1 MLNPL
6 DLTGRSYLVTGASSG
21 IGRETC
27 VLLAELGARVAL
39 LARDETRLRATLAA
53 MPPGAHHVEVC
64 DLEATATLPARLTQL
79 AADFG
84 PLHGMVHCA
93 GILGTVP
100 LRAREPEDIART
112 LRVNLESALLLAK
125 GFRQRGVR
133 APSASIVFLASVAGL
148 TGVAGRAD
156 YSASKGGLIAL
167 TRSLAA
173 EFARENIRVNC
184 VAPAWVETEMTRAS
198 LDALPPEAAA
208 ALRARHL
215 LGLGQPRDIAHA
227 VAFLLADTA
236 RWITG
241 TTLVVDGGYTAH

>member
-21 IGRETC
+21 IGRATC
-27 VLLAELGARVAL
+27 VLLSELGARVAL
-39 LARDETRLRATLAA
+39 LARDEARLAETLAA
-53 MPPGAHHVEVC
+53 MLPGAHHREVC
-64 DLEATATLPARLTQL
+64 DLADTAALPARLADL
-79 AADFG
+79 AHRFG
-84 PLHGMVHCA
+84 PLDGLVHCA
-93 GILGTVP
+93 GILATVP
-100 LRAREPEDIART
+100 LRVREPEDIALT
-112 LRVNLESALLLAK
+112 LRINLESALLLAK

-184 VAPAWVETEMTRAS
+184 LAPAWVETEMTRRS
-198 LDALPPEAAA
+198 LDALPPDAVA

-215 LGLGQPRDIAHA
+215 LGFGQPRDVAHA
-227 VAFLLADTA
+227 AAFLLADTA

>member
-27 VLLAELGARVAL
+27 VLLSELGARVAL
-39 LARDETRLRATLAA
+39 LARDEARLLGTLAA
-53 MPPGAHHVEVC
+53 MQPGAHHIEVC
-64 DLEATATLPARLTQL
+64 DLEATATLPARLASL
-79 AADFG
+79 AGGFG
-84 PLHGMVHCA
+84 PLDGMVHCA
-93 GILGTVP
+93 GIVSSVP
-100 LRAREPEDIART
+100 LRMREPEDIART
-112 LRVNLESALLLAK
+112 LRINLESALLLAK

-133 APSASIVFLASVAGL
+133 AANSSIVFLTSVAGL

-184 VAPAWVETEMTRAS
+184 VAPAWVETEMTRNS
-198 LDALPPEAAA
+198 LDALTPDAAA

-215 LGLGQPRDIAHA
+215 LGFGQPRDIANA

-241 TTLVVDGGYTAH
+241 TTLVADGGYSAH

>member
-27 VLLAELGARVAL
+27 VLLSELGARVAL
-39 LARDETRLRATLAA
+39 LARDETRLRETQAA
-53 MPPGAHHVEVC
+53 MQPGAHHIEVC
-64 DLEATATLPARLTQL
+64 DIEATATLPERLARL
-79 AADFG
+79 AAGFG
-84 PLHGMVHCA
+84 PLDGMVHCA
-93 GILGTVP
+93 GIISSVP
-100 LRAREPEDIART
+100 LRAREAEDIART

-156 YSASKGGLIAL
+156 YCASKGGLIAL

-184 VAPAWVETEMTRAS
+184 LAPAWVETEMSRRS
-198 LDALPPEAAA
+198 LEALTPEAVA

-215 LGLGQPRDIAHA
+215 LGFGQPRDVANA
-227 VAFLLADTA
+227 AAFLLADTA

-241 TTLVVDGGYTAH
+241 TTLVVDGGYSAH

>member
-27 VLLAELGARVAL
+27 VLLSELGARVAL
-39 LARDETRLRATLAA
+39 LARDEARLRETQDA
-53 MPPGAHHVEVC
+53 MRPGAHHLEVC
-64 DLEATATLPARLTQL
+64 DLEATATLPDRLARL
-79 AADFG
+79 AAHFG
-84 PLHGMVHCA
+84 PLDGLVHCA
-93 GILGTVP
+93 GIISSVP
-100 LRAREPEDIART
+100 LRLREPEDIART

-133 APSASIVFLASVAGL
+133 AASSSIVFLASVAGL

-184 VAPAWVETEMTRAS
+184 LAPAWVETEMTRAA
-198 LDALPPEAAA
+198 LDALTPDAAA

-215 LGLGQPRDIAHA
+215 LGLGQPRDVAHA
-227 VAFLLADTA
+227 AAFLLAETA

>member
-6 DLTGRSYLVTGASSG
+6 DLTGRSFLVTGASSG

-64 DLEATATLPARLTQL
+64 DLEATATLPARLAQL

-184 VAPAWVETEMTRAS
+184 LAPAWVETEMTRAS

-227 VAFLLADTA
+227 AAFLLADTA